1 MKNTHQ
7 TATAVAATYYDSVPN
22 RRLSAHFSLREFV
35 MSAAAV
41 RHNLPNLPDSD
52 TERRLKALCDNVL
65 EPLRRRFGR
74 ILITSGYRSPKVNAL
89 VGGVPTSQHVR
100 GEAADLFIPSNEVG
114 ERMFAY
120 IQANLPF
127 DQLIFE
133 RNRKSGTRWLHVSY
147 CEDRK
152 CRHQAFRM
160 EK

>member
-7 TATAVAATYYDSVPN
+7 AATAVAATYYDSVPN

-41 RHNLPNLPDSD
+41 RHNLPNLPDAD

-89 VGGVPTSQHVR
+89 LHSLQRRRRKDVRIHPSQPTLRPTNLRAQPQVGHPLAARQLLRRPQMPTSGVQD
-100 GEAADLFIPSNEVG
+100 GEVSNKVSKTG
-114 ERMFAY
+114 IY
-120 IQANLPF
+120 Q
-127 DQLIFE
+127 Q
-133 RNRKSGTRWLHVSY
+133 TR
-147 CEDRK
+147 
-152 CRHQAFRM
+152 QT
-160 EK
+160 

>member
-7 TATAVAATYYDSVPN
+7 AATAVAATYYDSVPN
-22 RRLSAHFSLREFV
+22 RHLSAHFSLREFV

-41 RHNLPNLPDSD
+41 RHNLPNLPDAD

-100 GEAADLFIPSNEVG
+100 GEAADLFIPSN
-114 ERMFAY
+114 
-120 IQANLPF
+120 
-127 DQLIFE
+127 
-133 RNRKSGTRWLHVSY
+133 
-147 CEDRK
+147 
-152 CRHQAFRM
+152 
-160 EK
+160 

>member
-7 TATAVAATYYDSVPN
+7 AATAVAATYYDSVPN
-22 RRLSAHFSLREFV
+22 RHLSAHFSLREFV

-100 GEAADLFIPSNEVG
+100 GEAADLFISSNEVG
-114 ERMFAY
+114 EGCSHTSKPTY
-120 IQANLPF
+120 PSTN
-127 DQLIFE
+127 
-133 RNRKSGTRWLHVSY
+133 
-147 CEDRK
+147 
-152 CRHQAFRM
+152 
-160 EK
+160 